1 MVEDIL
7 VLGLWVVFCG
17 INFGFLFVGI
27 GFFFV
32 YLVNCFWKVI
42 YQVGFIDCQLKLQE
56 VQYLLDYC
64 CGVIKLVDCLMV

>member
-42 YQVGFIDCQLKLQE
+42 Y
-56 VQYLLDYC
+56 
-64 CGVIKLVDCLMV
+64 